1 MIPYLGSGYFPT
13 LYNRNNSTMEEDS
26 KSVSIKME
34 DDNNNNNESDDDG
47 DDQLGQEYE
56 PELPQ
61 PQKHYFQQNLHSG
74 MDDRNHHQTGL
85 DQLPP
90 KQRVSYQNL

>member
-1 MIPYLGSGYFPT
+1 
-13 LYNRNNSTMEEDS
+13 MEEDS

-61 PQKHYFQQNLHSG
+61 PQKHYFQQNIHIS
-74 MDDRNHHQTGL
+74 MDEGNHHQTGL

-90 KQRVSYQNL
+90 KQRVSYQNS